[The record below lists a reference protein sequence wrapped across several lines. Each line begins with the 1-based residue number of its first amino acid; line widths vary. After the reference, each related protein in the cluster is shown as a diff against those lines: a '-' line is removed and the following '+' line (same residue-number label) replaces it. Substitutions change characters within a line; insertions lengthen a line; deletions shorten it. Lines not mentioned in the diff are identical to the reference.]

1 MFSITSKLSPVS
13 PIIGKEN
20 TDLTFFLLSLGAQ
33 GWRDA
38 GGCSSSKA
46 SIGLPVNASKGNRG
60 PTQQHRA
67 APAPR
72 SRR

>member
-1 MFSITSKLSPVS
+1 
-13 PIIGKEN
+13 
-20 TDLTFFLLSLGAQ
+20 LG
-33 GWRDA
+33 RKV
-38 GGCSSSKA
+38 GGTQVVAAAASSSKA

-67 APAPR
+67 ALR